1 LPDGAAFDAFFREN
15 FARIVRA
22 SALVTLD
29 GSVAEDIAAEA
40 FARLWGKWG
49 QIDDDDHAG
58 GFVFKTAMR
67 LCYREL
73 SRRRRRLHR
82 VESGEDQD
90 PARPFL
96 QPELAQALRDLPTR
110 QRQCV
115 VLRDWAGYETAE
127 VARLLG
133 ARESTV
139 RVHLMR
145 GRARL
150 REALRVDQ
158 GSHS

>member
-1 LPDGAAFDAFFREN
+1 M
-15 FARIVRA
+15 
-22 SALVTLD
+22 
-29 GSVAEDIAAEA
+29 
-40 FARLWGKWG
+40 
-49 QIDDDDHAG
+49 
-58 GFVFKTAMR
+58 FKTAMR

-73 SRRRRRLHR
+73 SRRRRPSHR
-82 VESGEDQD
+82 MWSSEDPD
-90 PARPFL
+90 RGLL
-96 QPELAQALRDLPTR
+96 QPELVRALKDLPTR

-115 VLRDWAGYETAE
+115 VLRDWAGYETTE

-133 ARESTV
+133 TRESTV

-150 REALRVDQ
+150 REVLRVDE

>member
-15 FARIVRA
+15 FVRIVRA
-22 SALVTLD
+22 SALVTLNV
-29 GSVAEDIAAEA
+29 SVAEDIAAEA
-40 FARLWGKWG
+40 FARLWGKSG

-67 LCYREL
+67 LSARER
-73 SRRRRRLHR
+73 SRRRRPLHR
-82 VESGEDQD
+82 MHTTED
-90 PARPFL
+90 PERAFL
-96 QPELAQALRDLPTR
+96 QPELVRALKDLPTR

-133 ARESTV
+133 TRESTV

-150 REALRVDQ
+150 REALRVDE
-158 GSHS
+158 GSRM